1 MLVSSGAFFG
11 MFWLDGPGPWI
22 WIYAFSVGAAAGC
35 AAVVAPAIKADIID
49 FDEYSTGE
57 RKEGAYLAV
66 WNLVRKSSASVT
78 AVVTGIA
85 LQLAGFE
92 PNVEQTETAKLVM
105 RCVFGLLPAACYA
118 IGAVLFLRFR
128 FNEPEHAAIR
138 RVLGER
144 STNTK
149 E

>member
-1 MLVSSGAFFG
+1 
-11 MFWLDGPGPWI
+11 
-22 WIYAFSVGAAAGC
+22 
-35 AAVVAPAIKADIID
+35 VAPAIKADIID
-49 FDEYSTGE
+49 FDEYSTGQ

-78 AVVTGIA
+78 AFVTGMA

-105 RCVFGLLPAACYA
+105 RSVFGLLPAACYV

-144 STNTK
+144 AINTK